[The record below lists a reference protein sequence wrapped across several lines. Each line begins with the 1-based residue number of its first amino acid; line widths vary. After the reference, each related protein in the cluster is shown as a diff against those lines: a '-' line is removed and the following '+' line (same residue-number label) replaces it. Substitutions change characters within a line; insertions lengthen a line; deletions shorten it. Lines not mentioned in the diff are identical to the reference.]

1 MGQNISKTIFKNEL
15 LLLKEE
21 FVEYERAKEKGGGSF
36 ESSDLLLNYLDNL
49 AYEQNK
55 KTRMALTALG
65 LVNPL
70 IAIFG
75 RTTATMQEKKIL
87 EAMEAKGIPLPEVDE
102 DSISYKIGNFF
113 SNLFGK
119 GEDEVTVTDSK
130 PVKKSPTLNMEE
142 QMLQASGATTADYST
157 PPSRPTYFTD
167 AIREREKEARLI
179 NQGRARRDATNRLST
194 SKTDAA
200 KQLAELKGM
209 TPIQATAK
217 TLEKRKKKPVFSR
230 DDYDP
235 RGKNQRGSKKKD
247 SSRAATINRKANE
260 AAKKAQKS
268 VPTTAKESIQQ
279 KIKRGGGFKQ
289 GGLASRK

>member
-1 MGQNISKTIFKNEL
+1 MVIF
-15 LLLKEE
+15 
-21 FVEYERAKEKGGGSF
+21 
-36 ESSDLLLNYLDNL
+36 
-49 AYEQNK
+49 Q
-55 KTRMALTALG
+55 ALH
-65 LVNPL
+65 NPVQVSRL
-70 IAIFG
+70 
-75 RTTATMQEKKIL
+75 T
-87 EAMEAKGIPLPEVDE
+87 
-102 DSISYKIGNFF
+102 
-113 SNLFGK
+113 
-119 GEDEVTVTDSK
+119 
-130 PVKKSPTLNMEE
+130 NMEE
-142 QMLQASGATTADYST
+142 QMLQASGAATADYLT

-179 NQGRARRDATNRLST
+179 NQGRARRDATNRLLT

-200 KQLAELKGM
+200 KELAELKGM

-247 SSRAATINRKANE
+247 SSRAATINKKANE

-268 VPTTAKESIQQ
+268 VPTTAKESISQ